1 MAQKNIEKC
10 TKVTENIMHKKQ
22 IYLTAAKEYNI
33 NGGKEN
39 VKAFVLSKLSN
50 LERQKSCISKT

>member
-1 MAQKNIEKC
+1 M
-10 TKVTENIMHKKQ
+10 TENITHIKQ

-50 LERQKSCISKT
+50 LERQKACISKT